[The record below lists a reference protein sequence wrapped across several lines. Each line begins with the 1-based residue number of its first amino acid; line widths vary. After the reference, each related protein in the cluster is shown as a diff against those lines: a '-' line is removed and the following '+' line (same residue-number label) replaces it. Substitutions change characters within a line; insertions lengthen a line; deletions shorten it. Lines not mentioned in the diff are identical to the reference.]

1 MRLSARSLSVRSP
14 YCGFFVAFLVFLLGF
29 IGAGTGNAA
38 STQPEV
44 AVIHLDTTIQPVSA
58 DYLQRALDLAAKQHA
73 AAALVLMDTP
83 GGLLVSMRQ
92 MVHSILVSPVPVIV
106 YVAPVGSRAGSA
118 GFFLL
123 EAADVA
129 AMAPG
134 TEAGASHPII
144 EGQTMD
150 PVLKQKLA
158 NDATAFLRSYASV
171 RKRNLGPAQ
180 DAVVNSKSY
189 SASEALQL
197 HLIDLVEP
205 DVPSLLHTLDGQTIT
220 RFTGAKTVLHLTNA
234 RLVDEAPSLRE
245 KILGPLMDP
254 NLAVL
259 LLMGGALLIYLEF
272 HVPGTI
278 IPGALGMLI
287 LVVAL
292 FALHMLPLR
301 YTAVML
307 LLAAAVLLLLE
318 FNMPSHGIL
327 AACAIVCLIIGLM
340 TLVNGPVPELQVHL
354 LTALGVGLGF
364 GLITVF
370 LIRAALRARRNK
382 IVTGVSAMVGAIAV
396 AQEALSEH
404 GSTVPR
410 GQVLVRGE
418 LWLAEADR
426 PAPAGSKL
434 KVTGV
439 RGLTLLVEPLP
450 LYESTLE
457 AKS

>member
-1 MRLSARSLSVRSP
+1 MRPSALARSFSLLLS
-14 YCGFFVAFLVFLLGF
+14 LLLLFGVLPRA
-29 IGAGTGNAA
+29 GAGVDAGAPA
-38 STQPEV
+38 QPEV

-58 DYLQRALDLAAKQHA
+58 DYLQRALDRAAAEHA

-83 GGLLVSMRQ
+83 GGLLVSMRE
-92 MVHSILVSPVPVIV
+92 MVHSILVSPVPVII
-106 YVAPVGSRAGSA
+106 YVSPVGSRAGSA

-134 TEAGASHPII
+134 TNAGAAHPVI

-150 PVLKQKLA
+150 PVMKQKLE
-158 NDATAFLRSYASV
+158 NDATAFLRSYAGV
-171 RKRNLGPAQ
+171 RKRNLSAAQ
-180 DAVVNSKSY
+180 DAVLNSKSY

-197 HLIDLVEP
+197 GLINLIEP
-205 DVPSLLHTLDGQTIT
+205 DVPSLLHALDGQTIT
-220 RFTGAKTVLHLTNA
+220 RFSGATTVLHLNHA
-234 RLVDEAPSLRE
+234 RLVEETPSLRE
-245 KILGPLMDP
+245 KVLGPLMDP

-259 LLMGGALLIYLEF
+259 LMLGGALLIYLEF
-272 HVPGTI
+272 HIPGTI
-278 IPGALGMLI
+278 IPGALGTLF
-287 LVVAL
+287 LVTAL

-307 LLAAAVLLLLE
+307 LIAALVLLLLE
-318 FNMPSHGIL
+318 FQIPSHGVL
-327 AACAIVCLIIGLM
+327 AACAILCLIIGLM
-340 TLVNGPVPELQVHL
+340 TLVNGPVPELQVRF

-364 GLITVF
+364 GLITAF

-382 IVTGVSAMVGAIAV
+382 VVTGVSAMVGAIAV
-396 AQEALSEH
+396 AQEPLAEH

-418 LWLAEADR
+418 LWLAEA
-426 PAPAGSKL
+426 PQQVAAGSKL

-439 RGLTLLVEPLP
+439 RGLTLLVEPFAP
-450 LYESTLE
+450 YESRL
-457 AKS
+457 

>member
-1 MRLSARSLSVRSP
+1 MRPFALSRSFGLLLS
-14 YCGFFVAFLVFLLGF
+14 CFLLLCVLPRA
-29 IGAGTGNAA
+29 GADAPA
-38 STQPEV
+38 QPEV
-44 AVIHLDTTIQPVSA
+44 AVIRLDTTIQPVSA
-58 DYLQRALDLAAKQHA
+58 AYLQRALDRAAAQHA

-83 GGLLVSMRQ
+83 GGLLVSMRE

-106 YVAPVGSRAGSA
+106 YVSPVGSRAGSA

-134 TEAGASHPII
+134 TNAGAAHPVI

-150 PVLKQKLA
+150 PVMKQKLE

-171 RKRNLGPAQ
+171 RKRNLSAAQ

-197 HLIDLVEP
+197 GLINLVEP
-205 DVPSLLHTLDGQTIT
+205 DTPSLLHALDGQTIT
-220 RFTGAKTVLHLTNA
+220 RFSGATTVLHLSRA
-234 RLVDEAPSLRE
+234 RLVEEAPSLRE

-259 LLMGGALLIYLEF
+259 LMLGGALLIYLEF
-272 HVPGTI
+272 HIPGTI
-278 IPGALGMLI
+278 IPGALGTLF
-287 LVVAL
+287 LVTAL
-292 FALHMLPLR
+292 FALHLLPLR

-307 LLAAAVLLLLE
+307 LIAALVLLLLE
-318 FNMPSHGIL
+318 FQVPSHGVL
-327 AACAIVCLIIGLM
+327 AACAILCLIIGLM
-340 TLVNGPVPELQVHL
+340 TLVNGPVPELQVHF

-382 IVTGVSAMVGAIAV
+382 IVTGVSAMVGAIAI
-396 AQEALSEH
+396 AQEALAEH
-404 GSTVPR
+404 GATVPR

-418 LWLAEADR
+418 LWLAEA
-426 PAPAGSKL
+426 PQPVAAGSKL

-439 RGLTLLVEPLP
+439 RGLTLLVEPFAP
-450 LYESTLE
+450 YESRL
-457 AKS
+457 

>member
-1 MRLSARSLSVRSP
+1 MLLSRRSRNH
-14 YCGFFVAFLVFLLGF
+14 GFLLAFLACLLVCF
-29 IGAGTGNAA
+29 WAGGSDAA

-58 DYLQRALDLAAKQHA
+58 AYLQRALDRAANEHA

-83 GGLLVSMRQ
+83 GGLLDSMRQ

-134 TEAGASHPII
+134 TEAGAAHPIL

-150 PVLKQKLA
+150 PVLKLKLE

-171 RKRNLGPAQ
+171 RKRNLAPAQ

-197 HLIDLVEP
+197 GLINVVEP
-205 DVPSLLHTLDGQTIT
+205 DVPSLLHALDGQTIT
-220 RFTGAKTVLHLTNA
+220 RFSGSRTVLHLTNA
-234 RLVDEAPSLRE
+234 RLVEEAPSLRE
-245 KILGPLMDP
+245 KILSPLMDP

-278 IPGALGMLI
+278 IPGALGTLF
-287 LVVAL
+287 LVTAL
-292 FALHMLPLR
+292 FALHLLPLH

-307 LLAAAVLLLLE
+307 LVAATVLLLLE
-318 FNMPSHGIL
+318 FNVPSHGIL
-327 AACAIVCLIIGLM
+327 AACAIVCLIVGLM
-340 TLVNGPVPELQVHL
+340 TLVNGPVPELQVRSPARSRSRRRHWQS
-354 LTALGVGLGF
+354 T
-364 GLITVF
+364 
-370 LIRAALRARRNK
+370 ARRCREDR
-382 IVTGVSAMVGAIAV
+382 SWCVG
-396 AQEALSEH
+396 SY
-404 GSTVPR
+404 GSRRRRTP
-410 GQVLVRGE
+410 
-418 LWLAEADR
+418 
-426 PAPAGSKL
+426 
-434 KVTGV
+434 
-439 RGLTLLVEPLP
+439 PLQGR
-450 LYESTLE
+450 S
-457 AKS
+457 

>member
-1 MRLSARSLSVRSP
+1 MLLSRRSRNH
-14 YCGFFVAFLVFLLGF
+14 GFLLAFLACLLVCF
-29 IGAGTGNAA
+29 WAGGSDAA

-58 DYLQRALDLAAKQHA
+58 AYLQRALDRAANEHA

-83 GGLLVSMRQ
+83 GGLLDSMRQ

-134 TEAGASHPII
+134 TEAGAAHPIL

-150 PVLKQKLA
+150 PVLKLKLE

-171 RKRNLGPAQ
+171 RKRNLAPAQ

-197 HLIDLVEP
+197 GLINVVEP
-205 DVPSLLHTLDGQTIT
+205 DVPSLLHALDGQTIT
-220 RFTGAKTVLHLTNA
+220 RFSGSRTVLHLTNA
-234 RLVDEAPSLRE
+234 RLVEEAPSLRE
-245 KILGPLMDP
+245 KILSPLMDP

-278 IPGALGMLI
+278 IPGALGTLF
-287 LVVAL
+287 LVTAL
-292 FALHMLPLR
+292 FALHLLPLH

-307 LLAAAVLLLLE
+307 LVAATVLLLLE
-318 FNMPSHGIL
+318 FNVPSHGIL
-327 AACAIVCLIIGLM
+327 AACAIVCLIVGLM
-340 TLVNGPVPELQVHL
+340 TLVNGPVPELQVRF

-370 LIRAALRARRNK
+370 LVRAALRARRNK
-382 IVTGVSAMVGAIAV
+382 IVTGVSAMVGARALAPG
-396 AQEALSEH
+396 AQAEH
-404 GSTVPR
+404 GATVPR

-418 LWLAEADR
+418 LWLAEA
-426 PAPAGSKL
+426 PHSAPAGSKL

-439 RGLTLLVEPLP
+439 RGLTLLVEPLSSH
-450 LYESTLE
+450 EGTLE

>member
-1 MRLSARSLSVRSP
+1 MRPSALSRSFGLLLS
-14 YCGFFVAFLVFLLGF
+14 LFLLLGVLPRA
-29 IGAGTGNAA
+29 GASIYAGA
-38 STQPEV
+38 SAQPEV
-44 AVIHLDTTIQPVSA
+44 AIIHLDTTIQPVSA
-58 DYLQRALDLAAKQHA
+58 DYLQRALDRAATEHA
-73 AAALVLMDTP
+73 SAALVLMDTP
-83 GGLLVSMRQ
+83 GGLLVSMRE

-106 YVAPVGSRAGSA
+106 YVSPVGSRAGSA

-134 TEAGASHPII
+134 TNAGAAHPVI

-150 PVLKQKLA
+150 PVMKQKLE

-171 RKRNLGPAQ
+171 RKRNLSAAQ

-197 HLIDLVEP
+197 GLINLVEP
-205 DVPSLLHTLDGQTIT
+205 DVPSLLHALDGQTIT
-220 RFTGAKTVLHLTNA
+220 RFSGATTVLHLSRA

-259 LLMGGALLIYLEF
+259 LMLGGALLIYLEF
-272 HVPGTI
+272 HIPGTI
-278 IPGALGMLI
+278 IPGALGTLF
-287 LVVAL
+287 LVTAL
-292 FALHMLPLR
+292 FALHLLPLR

-307 LLAAAVLLLLE
+307 LIAALVLLLLE
-318 FNMPSHGIL
+318 FQIPSHGVL
-327 AACAIVCLIIGLM
+327 AACAILCLIIGLM
-340 TLVNGPVPELQVHL
+340 TLVNSPVPELQVRF

-382 IVTGVSAMVGAIAV
+382 VVTGVSAMVGAIAV
-396 AQEALSEH
+396 AQEPLAEH

-418 LWLAEADR
+418 LWLAEA
-426 PAPAGSKL
+426 PQPVAAGSKL

-439 RGLTLLVEPLP
+439 RGLTLLVEPFIP
-450 LYESTLE
+450 YESR
-457 AKS
+457 S

>member
-1 MRLSARSLSVRSP
+1 MRLSAPTRFR
-14 YCGFFVAFLVFLLGF
+14 GFLVAFVLCLLGCF
-29 IGAGTGNAA
+29 NAGTIIAA

-44 AVIHLDTTIQPVSA
+44 AVIHLATTIQPVSA
-58 DYLQRALDLAAKQHA
+58 DYLQRALGRAANQHA

-92 MVHSILVSPVPVIV
+92 MVHSILLSPVPVIV
-106 YVAPVGSRAGSA
+106 YVAPAGSRAGSA

-134 TEAGASHPII
+134 TEAGAAHPII

-158 NDATAFLRSYASV
+158 NDMTAFLRSYAAT

-197 HLIDLVEP
+197 HLVDLVEP
-205 DVPSLLHTLDGQTIT
+205 DVPSLLHALDGQTIT
-220 RFTGAKTVLHLTNA
+220 RFSGAKTVLHLTNA
-234 RLVDEAPSLRE
+234 RLVEEAPSLRE

-259 LLMGGALLIYLEF
+259 LLLGGALLIYLEF

-278 IPGALGMLI
+278 IPGALGTLT
-287 LVVAL
+287 LVTAL
-292 FALHMLPLR
+292 FALHLLPLR

-307 LLAAAVLLLLE
+307 LIAAAVLLLLE
-318 FNMPSHGIL
+318 FNVPSHGIL
-327 AACAIVCLIIGLM
+327 AGCAILCLIIGLM
-340 TLVNGPVPELQVHL
+340 TLVNGPVPELQVHV

-370 LIRAALRARRNK
+370 LVRAALRARRNK
-382 IVTGVSAMVGAIAV
+382 IVTGVSAMVGAIAI
-396 AQEALSEH
+396 AQEALAEH

-410 GQVLVRGE
+410 GQVLVRSS
-418 LWLAEADR
+418 R
-426 PAPAGSKL
+426 SPASVG
-434 KVTGV
+434 
-439 RGLTLLVEPLP
+439 
-450 LYESTLE
+450 
-457 AKS
+457 

>member
-1 MRLSARSLSVRSP
+1 MRL
-14 YCGFFVAFLVFLLGF
+14 FLYLRNYVFLPVFLTCLLLF
-29 IGAGTGNAA
+29 VCAGDGGAA

-58 DYLQRALDLAAKQHA
+58 AYLQRALDRAANQHA
-73 AAALVLMDTP
+73 AAALILMDTP
-83 GGLLVSMRQ
+83 GGLLVSMRE

-106 YVAPVGSRAGSA
+106 YVAPIGSRAGSA

-123 EAADVA
+123 ESADVA
-129 AMAPG
+129 AMGPG
-134 TEAGASHPII
+134 TEAGAAHPIL

-150 PVLKQKLA
+150 PVLKLKLE

-189 SASEALQL
+189 AASEALQL
-197 HLIDLVEP
+197 GLINLVEP
-205 DVPSLLHTLDGQTIT
+205 DVPSLLHALDGQTIT
-220 RFTGAKTVLHLTNA
+220 RFSGAKTVLHLTNA
-234 RLVDEAPSLRE
+234 RMVDESPSLRE

-278 IPGALGMLI
+278 IPGALGTLF
-287 LVVAL
+287 LVTAL
-292 FALHMLPLR
+292 FALHLLPLR

-307 LLAAAVLLLLE
+307 LVAAAVLLLLE
-318 FNMPSHGIL
+318 FNVPSHGIL
-327 AACAIVCLIIGLM
+327 AACAIVCLIVGLM
-340 TLVNGPVPELQVHL
+340 TLVNGPVPELQVRF

-382 IVTGVSAMVGAIAV
+382 IVTGISAMVGAIAI
-396 AQEALSEH
+396 AQEALTEH
-404 GSTVPR
+404 GATVPR

-418 LWLAEADR
+418 LWLAETPR
-426 PAPAGSKL
+426 PALAGSKL

-439 RGLTLLVEPLP
+439 RGLTLLVEPLSS
-450 LYESTLE
+450 YEGTLE